1 MNIESIL
8 PNSYGLLRKL
18 AYRYLRGRKEDMEDL
33 VQDVMERAIRKQDK
47 FIYGTEIDSWLTTMT
62 RNFVFNCYRDRAKGP
77 IFVELDQE
85 DEVIYQTS
93 SSWED
98 DLSQP
103 VFDKLYSIN
112 PQYRHCLVL
121 YCIEGLSY
129 KEIGEKLSI
138 PIGTVMSR
146 IKRAKKQYKGEP
158 TC

>member
-8 PNSYGLLRKL
+8 PNYYGLIRKL
-18 AYRYLRGRKEDMEDL
+18 AHGYLGGRKEDVEDL
-33 VQDVMERAIRKQDK
+33 VQDVMERAIRKQNN
-47 FIYGTEIDSWLTTMT
+47 FSYGTGIGPWLKIMT

-85 DEVIYQTS
+85 DEAVYPVL
-93 SSWED
+93 SSWEEE
-98 DLSQP
+98 LSQS
-103 VFDKLYSIN
+103 VFDRLQTIDPRYKD
-112 PQYRHCLVL
+112 CLIL
-121 YCIEGLSY
+121 HCIEGCSY

-146 IKRAKKQYKGEP
+146 IKRAKQQYRGEP